1 MSRPSTKS
9 RRGFKTKGAFGK
21 QDDSIESKVR
31 VIKFIQPQKT
41 KKVIITKETKRQ
53 LLWKKLN
60 QSLSHLLKKS

>member
-1 MSRPSTKS
+1 MSKPSTRSKRS
-9 RRGFKTKGAFGK
+9 FKTKGAFGK
-21 QDDSIESKVR
+21 QDDSILSKVR
-31 VIKFIQPQKT
+31 VVKFIKSQKA